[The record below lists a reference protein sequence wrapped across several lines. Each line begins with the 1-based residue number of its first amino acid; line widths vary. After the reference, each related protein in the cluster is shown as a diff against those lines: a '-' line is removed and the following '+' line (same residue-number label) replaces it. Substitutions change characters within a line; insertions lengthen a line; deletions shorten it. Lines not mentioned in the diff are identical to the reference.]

1 MSAKTIAIVEDDRVL
16 NQLMS
21 IYLKD
26 EGFAV
31 KEFYDGE
38 SAMKTIKTD
47 PPNLLVLDL
56 ILPGVDGLEI
66 CRVLRA
72 DPATTHIPIV
82 MVTGKGTETD
92 RVVGLEMGADD
103 YIVKPFNPPELVA
116 RVKAVLR
123 RAPGVPLAPVPP
135 LQKEGLEIDPQRF
148 VARVEGKSIPLTA
161 TEFKIL
167 LILAGTPGKVF
178 TREEILDRLWG
189 TEKSV
194 LDRTIDVHVKSLRE
208 KMGVCAHLLKT
219 VRGIGYKLDL

>member
-1 MSAKTIAIVEDDRVL
+1 MNPKTIAVVEDDRVL
-16 NQLMS
+16 NQLMC
-21 IYLKD
+21 IYLRD
-26 EGFAV
+26 EGFKV

-38 SAMKTIKTD
+38 SAMKAMKTE
-47 PPNLLVLDL
+47 PPHLLVLDL
-56 ILPGVDGLEI
+56 ILPGIDGLEM
-66 CRVLRA
+66 CRLLRA
-72 DPATTHIPIV
+72 DSATTHIPIV

-123 RAPGVPLAPVPP
+123 RAQGAPLSAIAP

-148 VARVEGKSIPLTA
+148 VARVEDKPIPLTA

-194 LDRTIDVHVKSLRE
+194 LDRTVDVHVKSLRE
-208 KMGVCAHLLKT
+208 KLGPCAHLLKT
-219 VRGIGYKLDL
+219 VRGIGYKLEI